1 MSTQRLARWIGSTPL
16 PDEQLGW
23 KAHRNH
29 ISPTRQTPKR
39 ILDPSPRASQPTARL
54 HRSAH
59 PSPATHRI
67 LPGRSE
73 RENVDS
79 LKNSCREIE
88 PDPDL
93 TQRPRSPTN
102 QGRLLGR
109 FTLVAICLDDQSDS
123 SARMSLPLPPP
134 SFPFQKTQVDRP
146 DKSGQPRKVSVGA
159 QLHPPPHGRQAD
171 LLHSPCLPTTPS
183 QCVLFSRCKYE
194 VRMLLL
200 VTEATRVDGT
210 AQGGGGIQSHSSRQG
225 RQCSQRRP
233 PSMERGQRGMERTPS
248 SSESMGMASLPCT

>member
-1 MSTQRLARWIGSTPL
+1 MESDSLETRPILDPGTTHAFTKTCASSVSERDAQRDAPRQPNQRHMSTQRLARWIGSTPL

-59 PSPATHRI
+59 PSPATRRI

-79 LKNSCREIE
+79 LKNSCREIK

-123 SARMSLPLPPP
+123 SARMSLPLLPP

-146 DKSGQPRKVSVGA
+146 DKSGQPGKVSVGA

-171 LLHSPCLPTTPS
+171 LLHSLPAHDS
-183 QCVLFSRCKYE
+183 KS
-194 VRMLLL
+194 VRAFFQMQ
-200 VTEATRVDGT
+200 V
-210 AQGGGGIQSHSSRQG
+210 
-225 RQCSQRRP
+225 
-233 PSMERGQRGMERTPS
+233 RGYG
-248 SSESMGMASLPCT
+248 CCCW

>member
-39 ILDPSPRASQPTARL
+39 IRDPSPRASQPTARL

-59 PSPATHRI
+59 PSPATRRI

-79 LKNSCREIE
+79 LKNSCREIK

-123 SARMSLPLPPP
+123 SARMSLPLLPP
-134 SFPFQKTQVDRP
+134 SFPFQKTQVDRSN
-146 DKSGQPRKVSVGA
+146 KSGQPGKVSVGA

-171 LLHSPCLPTTPS
+171 LLHSLPAHDS
-183 QCVLFSRCKYE
+183 KS
-194 VRMLLL
+194 VRAFFQMQ
-200 VTEATRVDGT
+200 VRGTDAAVGDGSDPGGWNRTRR
-210 AQGGGGIQSHSSRQG
+210 GGIQSHSSRQG